1 MGVTELNTKESLQ
14 REPLKAQVSLTP
26 LSLPSPQTLLVVGAI
41 IVAGILSIVSYHY
54 AGFVQG
60 LLLWIGLLLGFT
72 LFHARFGFT
81 SAFRNFLAVGNG
93 QAIRAHMI
101 LLATATTL
109 FAIIFATKFSLFGT
123 TPVGNISP
131 VGTSLIV
138 GSFIFGIGM
147 QLGNGCAS
155 GTLYN
160 VGGGRLEMIITLLF
174 FIIGSVIGA
183 WHFDFWM
190 NDTPSLPA
198 ISLAETTGFGYFG
211 GWLVQMALFTV
222 IFLFTLRYEKKRQ
235 APLMKPLPTEESPW
249 KRIFRGSWP
258 LWVAAL
264 MLAVLNALTLVTRGH
279 PWGVTSAFALWGS
292 KVALFLGIDVTNWAF
307 WAEEK
312 GIALERS
319 VFHDTTSVMNFGILL
334 GAFIAATLGGIFKPK
349 RVQWKTIV
357 AAVIG
362 GLLMGYGA
370 RLAFGCNIGAYFSG
384 IASMSVHG
392 WVWAVFALAGS
403 YIALYL
409 RPLFGLSV
417 PKKND
422 HFC

>member
-1 MGVTELNTKESLQ
+1 MGVTQLQEKEAIRTKQTTSL
-14 REPLKAQVSLTP
+14 P
-26 LSLPSPQTLLVVGAI
+26 LPSPQTWLVAGALG
-41 IVAGILSIVSYHY
+41 VAGILSVVSYYY

-109 FAIIFATKFSLFGT
+109 FAIIFATQFSLFGK
-123 TPVGNISP
+123 TPVGYVSP

-155 GTLYN
+155 GTLYH
-160 VGGGRLEMIITLLF
+160 VGGGRSEMVITLIF

-211 GWLVQMALFTV
+211 GWLVQMILFAV
-222 IFLFTLRYEKKRQ
+222 IFIFTLRYEKKRQ
-235 APLMKPLPTEESPW
+235 APFMKPLPTEQSTW

-264 MLAVLNALTLVTRGH
+264 VLALLNALTLVTRGQ
-279 PWGVTSAFALWGS
+279 PWGVTSA
-292 KVALFLGIDVTNWAF
+292 
-307 WAEEK
+307 
-312 GIALERS
+312 
-319 VFHDTTSVMNFGILL
+319 
-334 GAFIAATLGGIFKPK
+334 
-349 RVQWKTIV
+349 
-357 AAVIG
+357 
-362 GLLMGYGA
+362 
-370 RLAFGCNIGAYFSG
+370 
-384 IASMSVHG
+384 
-392 WVWAVFALAGS
+392 FALAGS

-417 PKKND
+417 PRKND